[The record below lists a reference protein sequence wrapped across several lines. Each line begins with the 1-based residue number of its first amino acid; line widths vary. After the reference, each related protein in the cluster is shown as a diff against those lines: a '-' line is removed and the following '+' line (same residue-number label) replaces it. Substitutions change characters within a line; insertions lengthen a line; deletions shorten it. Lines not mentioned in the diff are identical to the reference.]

1 MEQLPNLNCLIPFN
15 MIFKYLALA
24 ATFLVFMMTSCKT
37 TKYSLAN
44 PPENTISLGD
54 GGGFAGIETG
64 YTLLENGQIFRYSTP
79 GDTTELQ
86 GIKKKE
92 AKEWYEKF
100 KGLRVQHLD
109 IEQPGNL
116 YYFVRFTN
124 PDIAH
129 GITWGA
135 ADYNIRK
142 DILEFY
148 KSMRDLVKDK
158 KVIEKPS
165 KVDEEKIAK
174 EKEKKEKEKDKEVTG
189 W

>member
-1 MEQLPNLNCLIPFN
+1 
-15 MIFKYLALA
+15 MIFKYLAFAITSLM
-24 ATFLVFMMTSCKT
+24 LVFTSCKT

-44 PPENTISLGD
+44 PPDNTISFGD
-54 GGGFAGIETG
+54 GGGFAGLETG
-64 YTLLENGQIFRYSTP
+64 FTLLENGQIFKHNVP

-86 GIKKKE
+86 SIKKKD
-92 AKEWYEKF
+92 AKAYYEKF
-100 KGLRVQHLD
+100 KGLRLAQLD

-129 GITWGA
+129 GITWGS
-135 ADYNIRK
+135 ADYNVRK
-142 DILEFY
+142 DILAFY
-148 KSMRDLVKDK
+148 KSMRTLVKDRK
-158 KVIEKPS
+158 IIEKPT

-174 EKEKKEKEKDKEVTG
+174 QKEKERKEKEKEEIG